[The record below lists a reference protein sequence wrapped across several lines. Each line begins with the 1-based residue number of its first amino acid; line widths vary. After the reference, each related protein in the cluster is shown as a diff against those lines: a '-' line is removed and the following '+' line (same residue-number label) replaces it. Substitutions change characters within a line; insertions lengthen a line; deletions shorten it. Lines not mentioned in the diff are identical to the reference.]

1 MQYCSKCGNPQQSG
15 AFCGQCGNP
24 MGEHTAPTNPQQP
37 NPQVEAL
44 KQQSQ
49 VYFQFF
55 MRVLKNPS
63 LSFQEPGQHSK
74 HSLLN
79 LLVLLLSM
87 SFTVAMVI
95 YSIAN
100 RFIKSI
106 DLYYYPEFNIS
117 MFGVFFKTFLISLF
131 LFALLYALVILAVSF
146 ATFVS
151 GHGFQFKTMM
161 EHAGSNAS
169 YFIIAFLAIGL
180 LRFIGLLPTFSLIIF
195 TVCFVFLTY
204 VFPFY
209 LLNRTI
215 LSTTPK
221 LDPIITNIILMLA
234 LAFAFYLFSLMMAD
248 QMIAWVARNEWVQQ
262 ILDEIGYLF

>member
-15 AFCGQCGNP
+15 AFCGKCGNP
-24 MGEHTAPTNPQQP
+24 MGEQTAPTNPQQP

-49 VYFQFF
+49 IYFQFF

-87 SFTVAMVI
+87 SFAMTMLI
-95 YSIAN
+95 YAPTSEVLFYVGES
-100 RFIKSI
+100 RLGF
-106 DLYYYPEFNIS
+106 
-117 MFGVFFKTFLISLF
+117 FFKTFFLSLF
-131 LFALLYALVILAVSF
+131 LFVLLYALVILAVSF

-151 GHGFQFKTMM
+151 GSGFQFKTML
-161 EHAGSNAS
+161 ENVGSNVS
-169 YFIIAFLAIGL
+169 YFIIAFLAIGV
-180 LRFIGLLPTFSLIIF
+180 LRVIGLLPTFLL
-195 TVCFVFLTY
+195 FVFLASFIFLTY
-204 VFPFY
+204 LFPFY

-215 LSTTPK
+215 LSAQPK
-221 LDPIITNIILMLA
+221 LDPIITNVILMFA
-234 LAFAFYLFSLMMAD
+234 LAIVYYVFTLMMIDQVIAWLPKSGPLQEILYELQYLF
-248 QMIAWVARNEWVQQ
+248 
-262 ILDEIGYLF
+262 